1 MARINLDNLDTKIL
15 QMLVDNGRK
24 PFLEIARECGVSGAA
39 IHQRIAKLQAT
50 NILEGS
56 RALIKPTTLG
66 YDTCAFVGVFLKEP
80 SKFNDFVEKLKNV
93 PEVVEC
99 HFTTGQYDMLIKMY
113 AHDNEH
119 LLHLIHEKLQPLGL
133 LRTETFVSFREVF
146 SRALPVGNDYSFGR
160 RTATPS
166 ILKNTSDIQ
175 KGDAPGFSPEAS
187 PFILSLRLRRLT
199 RARSAG
205 SGRRYRHGD

>member
-1 MARINLDNLDTKIL
+1 MWHTKREYHTKLNIMPRLQIDKLDTKIL

-66 YDTCAFVGVFLKEP
+66 YDTCAFIGFFLKDPEN
-80 SKFNDFVEKLKNV
+80 FGEIIEKLKTV

-99 HFTTGQYDMLIKMY
+99 HYTTGQYDMLVKIY
-113 AHDNEH
+113 ARDNEH
-119 LLHLIHEKLQPLGL
+119 LLHPIPDQRQPTGL
-133 LRTETFVSFREVF
+133 LRTETLVSFREVF
-146 SRALPVGNDYSFGR
+146 SRALPVAKPN
-160 RTATPS
+160 
-166 ILKNTSDIQ
+166 
-175 KGDAPGFSPEAS
+175 E
-187 PFILSLRLRRLT
+187 
-199 RARSAG
+199 
-205 SGRRYRHGD
+205 

>member
-1 MARINLDNLDTKIL
+1 MSRLHIDNLDTKIL

-66 YDTCAFVGVFLKEP
+66 YDTCAFVGIFLKEP
-80 SKFNDFVEKLKNV
+80 EHFNEVVEQLKEV

-99 HFTTGQYDMLIKMY
+99 HFTTGQYD
-113 AHDNEH
+113 
-119 LLHLIHEKLQPLGL
+119 LLHLIHERLQPLGL
-133 LRTETFVSFREVF
+133 LRTETLVSFREVF
-146 SRALPVGNDYSFGR
+146 SRALPVSTGK
-160 RTATPS
+160 A
-166 ILKNTSDIQ
+166 
-175 KGDAPGFSPEAS
+175 
-187 PFILSLRLRRLT
+187 
-199 RARSAG
+199 
-205 SGRRYRHGD
+205 

>member
-146 SRALPVGNDYSFGR
+146 SRPPRGQRLKLREAHSHAIYLKKHVGHPKRRCAGIFSRGIAFYIVVKVATAYSRTKR
-160 RTATPS
+160 RQWP
-166 ILKNTSDIQ
+166 KV
-175 KGDAPGFSPEAS
+175 
-187 PFILSLRLRRLT
+187 
-199 RARSAG
+199 
-205 SGRRYRHGD
+205 

>member
-1 MARINLDNLDTKIL
+1 MWHTKREYHTKLNIMPRLQIDKLDTKIL

-66 YDTCAFVGVFLKEP
+66 YDTCAFIGFFLKDPEN
-80 SKFNDFVEKLKNV
+80 FGEILEKLKTV

-99 HFTTGQYDMLIKMY
+99 HYTTGQYDMLVKIY
-113 AHDNEH
+113 ARDNEH
-119 LLHLIHEKLQPLGL
+119 LLHLIHEKLQPMGL
-133 LRTETFVSFREVF
+133 LRTETLVSFREVF
-146 SRALPVGNDYSFGR
+146 SRALPVAKPN
-160 RTATPS
+160 
-166 ILKNTSDIQ
+166 
-175 KGDAPGFSPEAS
+175 E
-187 PFILSLRLRRLT
+187 
-199 RARSAG
+199 
-205 SGRRYRHGD
+205 